1 MMRRKLGEEGAID
14 PSSIMSVVIALIV
27 LAVGAFAFFTVTNS
41 LQDTLNESTNTN
53 SSDSVARTIQNITG
67 VSNQVFNI
75 LGVVLIIGAIMSVL
89 GLVYSYMGTSRSS
102 FDYDDDSISS
112 SSSARADAV
121 SRIVEHKP
129 PKKTQSQF
137 DEEKRQKEQEE
148 KKKEKEQIHNKYFK
162 GHTSRV
168 GRTIKYIEDKE
179 KEEGGKK

>member
-1 MMRRKLGEEGAID
+1 MRGKLGDEGAID
-14 PSSIMSVVIALIV
+14 PSSIISVVVALIV
-27 LAVGAFAFFTVTNS
+27 LAVGVFAFFTVTQS
-41 LQDTLNESTNTN
+41 LQSTLN
-53 SSDSVARTIQNITG
+53 DSKNANETSRAIQNITG
-67 VSNQVFNI
+67 ASGEIFNI
-75 LGVVLIIGAIMSVL
+75 LGIVLIIGAIMAVL
-89 GLVYSYMGTSRSS
+89 GMVYSYMGPLHSS
-102 FDYDDDSISS
+102 FDYDDDSVSS

-129 PKKTQSQF
+129 PKKTQSQL